1 MDNNLTPAQM
11 LYCEIKGIHF
21 NKENQ
26 TIDDENFEKIKN
38 LTNEQLK
45 EAISGAKNKPKT
57 VTIDGKTFELS
68 ATNTKLAVYLAR
80 LGYSDEEIA
89 QFMDKTPDEMKL
101 SLASKKQQAKYN
113 NRTNSMLLLDADRY
127 AKLDNF
133 EKQEKIKDNTNTKLA
148 NAFPKDKYPDLYKK
162 DGTIKE
168 RKAWKVYEDQNFLNM
183 YYAKKLGG
191 LSEEQ
196 QKPLNDMLQ
205 QDPDKLLEQLKKDE
219 KRVQSKLN
227 SGYSLDQLSAEEQ
240 EIYNARKA
248 AHAFKKDMKKFSH
261 NVDKSVDRINNAIE
275 KMNEWD
281 WSMLNKEQQT
291 KIVSEYRRYMNDQNN
306 ADPNGK
312 QIEDIF
318 DQNGNLKEGKKNH
331 LYQFVADYVTGT
343 DAQVNKS
350 KKKGNFFQKIFS
362 KRNKEGTEKWAAR
375 ELGLNKKDIE
385 KMGFDWENQIG
396 IGQLLADTLPATAAG
411 ALFGLAVS
419 SKNSASDSQTATATA
434 GTPAQTINED
444 IPYNGYLGYFVNGE
458 LVQNLPYTG
467 VVNFTK
473 SIPGVFSSE
482 SKTAT
487 AIANAK
493 ANAVLPSM
501 LISTGVAALNSLY
514 RQGTGAQ
521 EKDIFNNRILQYLTT
536 HDVSN
541 VDDIIEKTGIKP
553 GSDEEKI
560 AREITQYYFDKN
572 DGKFDSKTF
581 ATDWQYNSGYNSDYL
596 NTSEAYVWL
605 DQLRK
610 NGGPKKPDVN
620 VTVNVP
626 PNVVNQVVTNI
637 NKELFDSTGQ
647 KVSVQGIEGSV
658 TEAGA
663 ADVARV
669 MHHNNPQNYKLGRNS
684 ALSSNK
690 EAALNTKGKTPVQ
703 IVLSTE
709 GTEVEPRALNDG
721 TKDYR
726 VPNRVTVKDKTNDGT
741 VNTRVYEFVEMR
753 NNKPIY
759 KLVSVIRDDGK
770 AYKGNHEETYEL
782 NLIEHP
788 DKTSFTYDKDSN
800 TYYNTTAKFY
810 EYDFL
815 QGLNDQKGLNLK
827 GANQSDHPYGTV
839 NKGPRFNPN
848 KKS

>member
-1 MDNNLTPAQM
+1 MPEIQLSNTQEA
-11 LYCEIKGIHF
+11 YCKALGIDIQNGTISESDYNRF
-21 NKENQ
+21 KDLNQ
-26 TIDDENFEKIKN
+26 
-38 LTNEQLK
+38 EQLI
-45 EAISGAKNKPKT
+45 EAISGANKQKT
-57 VTIDGKTFELS
+57 ITIDGKTFELS
-68 ATNTKLAVYLAR
+68 ATNTKLATYLAR

-89 QFMDKTPDEMKL
+89 QFMEKSPDAMKL

-133 EKQEKIKDNTNTKLA
+133 EKQEKIKDNTNTKLT

-183 YYAKKLGG
+183 YYAKKLDG

-196 QKPLNDMLQ
+196 KKPLIDMLK

-306 ADPNGK
+306 ADPNGTK
-312 QIEDIF
+312 IEDIF
-318 DQNGNLKEGKKNH
+318 DESGNLKEGKKNH

-396 IGQLLADTLPATAAG
+396 IGQLLADTLPATTAG

-434 GTPAQTINED
+434 STPAQTINED

-482 SKTAT
+482 SQTAT
-487 AIANAK
+487 ATANAK
-493 ANAVLPSM
+493 TNAVLPSL

-521 EKDIFNNRILQYLTT
+521 EKDIFSNRILQYLTT
-536 HDVSN
+536 HDVFN

-560 AREITQYYFDKN
+560 ARDITKYYFDEN
-572 DGKFDSKTF
+572 GKFDSKTF

-620 VTVNVP
+620 VTVNAGP
-626 PNVVNQVVTNI
+626 DISEETITNVNNNFFSSSNVQVGLNMESYPTEAGGVDHGLVNKYKKYTKQI
-637 NKELFDSTGQ
+637 NYD
-647 KVSVQGIEGSV
+647 V
-658 TEAGA
+658 TEAS
-663 ADVARV
+663 
-669 MHHNNPQNYKLGRNS
+669 KLS
-684 ALSSNK
+684 VNK
-690 EAALNTKGKTPVQ
+690 EKALNTKGKGQ
-703 IVLSTE
+703 YQLVLSTE
-709 GTEVEPRALNDG
+709 GTYVRPRTLA
-721 TKDYR
+721 
-726 VPNRVTVKDKTNDGT
+726 DGT
-741 VNTRVYEFVEMR
+741 VDYKVPQVVVISDNTNGKSHAFSYEYV
-753 NNKPIY
+753 
-759 KLVSVIRDDGK
+759 RDDEKGRPL
-770 AYKGNHEETYEL
+770 YKRSQAVAVENNADISTQHEELYHLVRHENGAPRKEAKWDPETGKIVIY
-782 NLIEHP
+782 
-788 DKTSFTYDKDSN
+788 TV
-800 TYYNTTAKFY
+800 YNY
-810 EYDFL
+810 EYDFH
-815 QGLNDQKGLNLK
+815 QDNEE
-827 GANQSDHPYGTV
+827 GT
-839 NKGPRFNPN
+839 
-848 KKS
+848 KKSSMKYNDRFKQ